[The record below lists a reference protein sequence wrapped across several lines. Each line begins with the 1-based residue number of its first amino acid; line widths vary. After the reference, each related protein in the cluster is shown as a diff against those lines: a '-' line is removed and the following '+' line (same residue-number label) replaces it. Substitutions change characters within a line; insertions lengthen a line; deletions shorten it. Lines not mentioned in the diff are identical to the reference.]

1 MKNLMTAER
10 SEKMVTVLKITVKVI
25 YYLLL
30 CLFSL
35 LMLYPLIYMFLAGF
49 FTSEEYNALMI
60 SGNLGLLSF
69 PQYPT
74 LKNYFALFQAAE
86 NPMLPVYF
94 FNSVARTFYVTLM
107 TIATTMICG
116 YAFSR
121 LRFKLSRPLL
131 LTLIFCSMMPGTM
144 TIIPTYIMYARVGL
158 LNTWAV
164 YLIAGP
170 SINVMGTFVMK
181 QYLDSVPVS
190 LDESA
195 KLDGA
200 NLIQV
205 IFRILLPVA
214 KPMVAYIVITTAI
227 GTWND
232 WSTGFFFTTSDYL
245 QLLPSAISKISVNA
259 SNGTSLPD
267 YPMMITMGLIVTV
280 PALILYLI
288 FQKHIVQG
296 LAFVGIKG

>member
-1 MKNLMTAER
+1 MMTAVQ
-10 SEKMVTVLKITVKVI
+10 KAKTVKGLKIALRVF

-30 CLFSL
+30 CLFSFI
-35 LMLYPLIYMFLAGF
+35 MLYPLVYMLLAGF
-49 FTSEEYNALMI
+49 FSAEEYNALLI
-60 SGNLGLLSF
+60 SGKLGLLSF
-69 PQYPT
+69 PKSPT
-74 LKNYFALFQAAE
+74 LKNYFAMFAAAE
-86 NPMLPVYF
+86 NPTLPVYF
-94 FNSVARTFYVTLM
+94 LNSLGRTLYVTLM
-107 TIATTMICG
+107 TVATTMICG

-121 LRFKLSRPLL
+121 LRFKISRPLL
-131 LTLIFCSMMPGTM
+131 LGLIFCSMMPGTM
-144 TIIPTYIMYARVGL
+144 SIIPTYIMYAKLGFL
-158 LNTWAV
+158 DTWAV
-164 YLIAGP
+164 YLIGGP
-170 SINVMGTFVMK
+170 AINVMGTFVMK
-181 QYLDSVPVS
+181 QYLDSVPIS

-200 NLIQV
+200 NIIQI

-214 KPMVAYIVITTAI
+214 KPMVAYIIITTAI

-232 WSTGFFFTTSDYL
+232 WSTGFFFTTSDKL
-245 QLLPSAISKISVNA
+245 QLLPSAISKIAVNA
-259 SNGTSLPD
+259 SNGTALPD